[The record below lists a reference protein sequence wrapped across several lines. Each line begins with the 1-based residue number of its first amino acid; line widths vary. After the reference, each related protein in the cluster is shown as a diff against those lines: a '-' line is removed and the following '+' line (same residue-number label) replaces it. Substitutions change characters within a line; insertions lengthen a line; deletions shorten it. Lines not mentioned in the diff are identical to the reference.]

1 MSNPF
6 NKPTKNKQ
14 IPGQYAT
21 GGGAALT
28 SPPRPEL
35 HTRVAAVDP
44 VVLTLASKQ
53 RPKRLVLVGDD
64 ERSYGFLV
72 KGGEDVRGDERI
84 EQLFEAMNAVMAQ
97 GALLS
102 AHT

>member
-1 MSNPF
+1 M
-6 NKPTKNKQ
+6 
-14 IPGQYAT
+14 
-21 GGGAALT
+21 
-28 SPPRPEL
+28 
-35 HTRVAAVDP
+35 AAVDP
-44 VVLTLASKQ
+44 IVLTLASKQ

-97 GALLS
+97 GQFARARSTQL
-102 AHT
+102 

>member
-1 MSNPF
+1 M
-6 NKPTKNKQ
+6 
-14 IPGQYAT
+14 
-21 GGGAALT
+21 
-28 SPPRPEL
+28 
-35 HTRVAAVDP
+35 AAVDP
-44 VVLTLASKQ
+44 IVLTQASKQ

-97 GALLS
+97 GERAYMS
-102 AHT
+102 RSRARSIMDM